1 MSNFRLG
8 SWFLGGWSTW
18 GGGQLRELVN
28 WGAGQLGELANLGS
42 WSTWGVGQ
50 LGSWPT
56 GEAGHEKLDKPLTAS
71 SLTAHFCLTTG
82 IVPHHPKTA
91 QVITRR

>member
-50 LGSWPT
+50 LG
-56 GEAGHEKLDKPLTAS
+56 ELDKPLTAR
-71 SLTAHFCLTTG
+71 SLTAQLTTDWLT
-82 IVPHHPKTA
+82 K
-91 QVITRR
+91 